1 MRIAVTSQNFR
12 TITGHAGRAR
22 RFMVFVG
29 EPDSEVREVVRFDL
43 PPDMA
48 MHGFDETRGHPLDG
62 TDVLITAGC
71 GEGFARRLARRGIRV
86 VATRETDPQA
96 AVQAFLAGRLIPAP
110 TCDEHDGHEHDEPEH
125 GQHGEAHT
133 CGCHH

>member
-29 EPDSEVREVVRFDL
+29 EPDGEVREVVRFDL
-43 PPDMA
+43 PPEMA

-62 TDVLITAGC
+62 TDVLITASC
-71 GEGFARRLARRGIRV
+71 GEGFVRRLARRGIQV
-86 VATRETDPQA
+86 IATTETDPQI
-96 AVQAFLAGRLIPAP
+96 AVQAFLAGHLIPAP
-110 TCDEHDGHEHDEPEH
+110 ACDEHDEHHRNEHEETH
-125 GQHGEAHT
+125 A
-133 CGCHH
+133 CGCHY